1 MEIGKTR
8 NCVETRRPPGGVFSH
23 NFENKLRTSWT
34 SMTKLKINCDHA
46 SRRCPEFICLEELK
60 THVAT
65 CGYASVLCSNTEC
78 GMEINKQDKVRHET
92 EVCEYRRVKSHDCGQ
107 IVRYRKMSKH

>member
-1 MEIGKTR
+1 
-8 NCVETRRPPGGVFSH
+8 
-23 NFENKLRTSWT
+23 
-34 SMTKLKINCDHA
+34 MTKLKINCDHA